1 MATVLPAAAG
11 RPLEDDLAHHGI
23 FYRDGPGLLFKE
35 GRVMAWIY
43 LLLAG
48 LLEVVWAYSMK
59 LSEGFSKP
67 VPTTITVIT
76 MIGSFALLSM
86 AMRSLPLGTA
96 YTIWTGIGAV
106 GAFILGI
113 TALGEPVTPMRIA
126 AAVLIVS
133 GLVLMKLSAA

>member
-76 MIGSFALLSM
+76 ITTMQ
-86 AMRSLPLGTA
+86 MRSLPLG
-96 YTIWTGIGAV
+96 
-106 GAFILGI
+106 
-113 TALGEPVTPMRIA
+113 
-126 AAVLIVS
+126 VLRPTKNSRWMPFVR
-133 GLVLMKLSAA
+133 LCLS